1 MGSISGAVVSPD
13 WVLDA
18 VSKLALEYG
27 WGKNEI
33 LDQVYPVEVGP
44 LLDAA
49 YRRRAALNLDAL
61 SIACAPYAEK
71 EHRVKLF
78 EQWNRIAN
86 PQPPKP
92 EMFDPNQILR
102 FGAAGIGVSPELM
115 KDLRTMQEARKSNG
129 PTAA

>member
-1 MGSISGAVVSPD
+1 MTFVAGSAYSPD

-27 WGKNEI
+27 WSKSDI
-33 LDQVYPVEVGP
+33 LDQVYPAEVGP

-49 YRRRAALNLDAL
+49 YRRRAVLNLDAL

-86 PQPPKP
+86 PLPPKA
-92 EMFDPNQILR
+92 EVFDPNQILR

-115 KDLRTMQEARKSNG
+115 KDLRTMQESRKGNG
-129 PTAA
+129 RSTA